1 MTIDPIENISGVELG
16 ILGTHLG
23 FLEALVPD
31 SEGRIPRNA
40 DGEFKVLAGAREI
53 LERSPVKVDA
63 MQISAFRDT
72 LPSDSDEVLSG
83 VRALGLEPQI
93 VMMVGGANP
102 VNPADEDETV
112 NQLLNSIAAAKR
124 NQVKEVNSTSIETW
138 MEGEPPKD
146 EAEFQARVEQAIKVH
161 LRIYEEAGL
170 ADSCIDHWNIEFL
183 RPGEFQNFT
192 SLAKLRPIITGLNS
206 AVGRPFFRV
215 LVDAAHCGDSG
226 LTMAENEVQISEL
239 AAAGE
244 LGSFHCS
251 VPTTRG
257 CLTSDDGWIP
267 ALLGACARTGK
278 LHSAFVELFRHDD
291 PAMEPLRKLDPRHG
305 VDTTG
310 GLSYT
315 DVMINGLVQ
324 TVRRLNNYKARGII

>member
-1 MTIDPIENISGVELG
+1 MTIDPIENISGVEIG

-31 SEGRIPRNA
+31 EAGKLPRNA
-40 DGEFKVLAGAREI
+40 DGEFVVLAGAREI
-53 LERSPVKVDA
+53 IENSPVKVDA
-63 MQISAFRDT
+63 MQISAFGTT
-72 LPSDSDEVLSG
+72 LAEESDAVLQG
-83 VRALGLEPQI
+83 VIALGLEPQI
-93 VMMVGGANP
+93 VMMVGG
-102 VNPADEDETV
+102 VNPMNPNDEDAALA
-112 NQLLNSIAAAKR
+112 QLLHSIGAAKR
-124 NQVKEVNSTSIETW
+124 NGVKEINSTSIETW
-138 MEGEPPKD
+138 MEGEPPKND
-146 EAEFQARVEQAIKVH
+146 EEFQARVAQNIKLH
-161 LRIYEEAGL
+161 LRAYEEAGL
-170 ADSCIDHWNIEFL
+170 ADSCVEHWNIEFL

-192 SLAKLRPIITGLNS
+192 SLAKLRPIISGLN
-206 AVGRPFFRV
+206 AALGKPFFRV

-226 LTMAENEVQISEL
+226 LSMQENEQQIAEL

-267 ALLGACARTGK
+267 ALLAACARSGK

-310 GLSYT
+310 GRSYT
-315 DVMINGLVQ
+315 RVMIDGIIE
-324 TVRRLNNYKARGII
+324 TTRRLNNYKARGIL

>member
-1 MTIDPIENISGVELG
+1 MTIDPIENISGVQLG

-31 SEGRIPRNA
+31 DNGRLPRNA
-40 DGEFKVLAGAREI
+40 DGEFVVLEGARDI
-53 LERSPVKVDA
+53 VERSPVKVDCI
-63 MQISAFRDT
+63 QISAFGTT
-72 LPSDSDEVLSG
+72 LPEESDALIQG
-83 VRALGLEPQI
+83 LITLGLEPQV
-93 VMMVGGANP
+93 VMMVGG
-102 VNPADEDETV
+102 VNPMNPDHEDEAVAQLMV
-112 NQLLNSIAAAKR
+112 NLNAAKR
-124 NQVKEVNSTSIETW
+124 NGIKEVNSTSIETW
-138 MEGEPPKD
+138 LEGAPPKD
-146 EAEFQARVEQAIKVH
+146 DEEFQARVAQNIKLH
-161 LRIYEEAGL
+161 LRAYQDAGL
-170 ADSCIDHWNIEFL
+170 ADSCIEHWNIEFL

-192 SLAKLRPIITGLNS
+192 SLAKLRPIINGLN
-206 AVGRPFFRV
+206 AAIGKPFFRV

-226 LTMAENEVQISEL
+226 VSLDENKRQIAEL
-239 AAAGE
+239 AEAGE

-267 ALLGACARTGK
+267 ALLGACAETGR

-291 PAMEPLRKLDPRHG
+291 DALEPLRKLVPGHG

-324 TVRRLNNYKARGII
+324 TVRRLNNYKARKII